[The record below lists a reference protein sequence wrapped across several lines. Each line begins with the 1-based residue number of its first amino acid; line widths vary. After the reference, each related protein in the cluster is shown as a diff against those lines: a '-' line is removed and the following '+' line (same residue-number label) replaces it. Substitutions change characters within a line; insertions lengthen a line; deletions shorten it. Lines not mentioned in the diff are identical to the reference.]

1 MSSSALALTGS
12 RKVAALLIAL
22 GTEASAKLLSRLP
35 QDAVDRIALELMRM
49 PALEAD
55 IRDAILEETYTG
67 VFSQLGALPGGE
79 SYALTLFKEAFGEGK
94 AVELINRVQQAQI
107 VAPFDF
113 LSGTDPVQV
122 KELLA
127 GEHPQTIA
135 LVLAYLEP
143 RQAAKVLVE
152 LEPELQVEVARRIA
166 LTEPTTPDTLAVVE
180 AGIRNRMSAV
190 VTESAQVGG
199 ARPLAHVLNQVG
211 RSTERQILGSL
222 AESDAELAD
231 EVRRFMFVFE
241 DVALID
247 DRAMQRIIRE
257 LDTKDIALAL
267 RTTTEEVKQRFFGNM
282 SQRAAEMLKEEM
294 SLTAQVRL
302 KNVEEAQGRIVE
314 AIKRLEDSDEIVIS
328 RGGGDDALV

>member
-1 MSSSALALTGS
+1 VSSTALTLTGPK
-12 RKVAALLIAL
+12 KVAALLIAL

-35 QDAVDRIALELMRM
+35 QEGVDKIALELMRM

-55 IRDAILEETYTG
+55 VRDAILEETYTG

-79 SYALTLFKEAFGEGK
+79 SYALSLFKEAFGEGK
-94 AVELINRVQQAQI
+94 AVELISRVQHAQV

-113 LSGTDPVQV
+113 LKAADPAQV
-122 KELLA
+122 KELLT

-135 LVLAYLEP
+135 LVLAHLEP

-180 AGIRNRMSAV
+180 EGIRRRISAV
-190 VTESAQVGG
+190 VADATQVGG

-247 DRAMQRIIRE
+247 DRSMQRIIRE
-257 LDTKDIALAL
+257 IDTKDIALAL
-267 RTTTEEVKQRFFGNM
+267 RTAPEEVKKRFFGNM
-282 SQRAAEMLKEEM
+282 SQRAAEMLREEM
-294 SLTAQVRL
+294 SLTAQVRI

-314 AIKRLEDSDEIVIS
+314 AIKRLEDADEIVIS
-328 RGGGDDALV
+328 RGGADDALV